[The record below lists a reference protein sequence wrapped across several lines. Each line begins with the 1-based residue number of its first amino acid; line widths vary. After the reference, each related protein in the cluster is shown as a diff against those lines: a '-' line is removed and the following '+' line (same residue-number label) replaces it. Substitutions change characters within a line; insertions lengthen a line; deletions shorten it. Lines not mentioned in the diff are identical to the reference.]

1 MEEKFILSQEKK
13 TDFLEDIFMEYDY
26 KEQQTHRGASEVEDM
41 NTNCMCN
48 SGRKEQFC
56 IFCNSPEQAV
66 LIVC

>member
-26 KEQQTHRGASEVEDM
+26 KEQQTHRCASEVEDM

-48 SGRKEQFC
+48 SGRKE
-56 IFCNSPEQAV
+56 
-66 LIVC
+66 